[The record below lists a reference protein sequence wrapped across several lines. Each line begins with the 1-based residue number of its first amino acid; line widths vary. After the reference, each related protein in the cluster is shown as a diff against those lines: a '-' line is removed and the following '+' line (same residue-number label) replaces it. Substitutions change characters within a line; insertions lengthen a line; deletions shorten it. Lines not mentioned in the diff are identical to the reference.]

1 MSHLALYRKY
11 RSQSFDDLVGQQH
24 IVKTLQAALD
34 DGKIAHAYLFTGP
47 RGTGKTSTARI
58 LAKALNCKGGP
69 TSKPC
74 NECNICNSITSGTGG
89 DVIELDAASEA
100 GVEEVR
106 QHIVENARYA
116 PMEGRYKIYII
127 DEVHDLSNKAF
138 DALLKTIEEPPPHVV
153 FILATTEYS
162 KVPITIRSR
171 CQKYEFHRGSVTDLI
186 GRLEFV
192 CRSESIAADKA
203 ALLAIAR
210 MADGGFRDALT
221 LLEQAMIRADR
232 EITLKGVTEQLG
244 LIDDEL
250 IDKMLIAAVEGD
262 AETLILSADSA
273 VRMGK
278 DPRGILE
285 SILYRLSELTYAAYE
300 VDVSEGADP
309 ERRAA
314 NHAMAV
320 RIGRQRLVSIRS
332 SIAEAHKEIRSASL
346 PRLWLEVSLLRL
358 IDGQDAKRVSN
369 AQTEPVQQ
377 RGTPAP
383 DQQNESKKAA
393 VFVDPAKRPKK
404 PTVPAM
410 PPPTSFDE
418 QSLAKYWTATVE
430 AIKQCFPS
438 AGAML
443 DAAKLV
449 GKEGTGYVVALESR
463 FQLERLQNKPELQEI
478 ISSAFG
484 QAVSE
489 KDCKLKFELAET
501 GSPPTEPTSVQS
513 PVEGEA
519 LARLVEDVFQVKP
532 E

>member
-11 RSQSFDDLVGQQH
+11 RSQTFDDLVGQQH

-58 LAKALNCKGGP
+58 LAKALNCKTGP

-186 GRLEFV
+186 SRLEFV

-262 AETLILSADSA
+262 AETLILSADHA

-300 VDVSEGADP
+300 VDVSEGFDP

-332 SIAEAHKEIRSASL
+332 RIAEAHKEIRSASL

-358 IDGQDAKRVSN
+358 IDGQDVKIESNDQSAPTPHRRVAASDD
-369 AQTEPVQQ
+369 QSSVQ
-377 RGTPAP
+377 
-383 DQQNESKKAA
+383 KAA
-393 VFVDPAKRPKK
+393 VVVEPAKRPKK

-410 PPPTSFDE
+410 PPPSGSDAE
-418 QSLAKYWTATVE
+418 SLATYWTATVE

-443 DAAKLV
+443 DAAKMV
-449 GKEGTGYVVALESR
+449 GKDGPKYVVALESR
-463 FQLERLQNKPELQEI
+463 FQLQRLQNKPELQHI
-478 ISSAFG
+478 ISSTFG
-484 QAVSE
+484 QAVGES
-489 KDCKLKFELAET
+489 DCKLQFELAGT
-501 GSPPTEPTSVQS
+501 GAPPSEPTSVQS